1 MKRTLILLLLTIL
14 LLNSCHNKPVVVAAP
29 GMLEEGATTIE
40 KSVIDTV
47 LALPEVKERADYIE
61 QETKGQRHLIVL
73 IAAEP
78 DSINNYYWVKAGE
91 DNGDAF
97 VTHFHFFVYP
107 DSMRIMYYD
116 PVEDAELSLEEW
128 RRQKTDSK

>member
-1 MKRTLILLLLTIL
+1 MKLTGIFLLSIVLLIAC
-14 LLNSCHNKPVVVAAP
+14 NNKPVVTGALP
-29 GMLEEGATTIE
+29 ILEEDTPATE
-40 KSVIDTV
+40 RNVIDTI
-47 LALPEVKERADYIE
+47 LSLPEVKERAAYIE

-78 DSINNYYWVKAGE
+78 DSTNNYYWVKAGE
-91 DNGDAF
+91 DNSDVF

-116 PVEDAELSLEEW
+116 VLEDAEKSLKEW
-128 RRQKTDSK
+128 RRQKSDSK